1 LQIDANQLE
10 IQPIQIEPTG
20 EIMIKIIIGCALAML
35 IVGFLVVYVVRR
47 KGKTGEA
54 MAVVE
59 KVVKPAP
66 QPPKPEDA
74 IEGLVAFN
82 VFVRDHIEFLSDEVV
97 ALCEQIVDT
106 FRDIVPKMMERY
118 PEHALTYELRR
129 ASEKHLLHKL
139 KEYCDMSETNRQNRY
154 EVLVTL
160 LRDLHAHAVHGSD
173 LIERNEI
180 DEFDTVA
187 NFMKLNLSGV

>member
-1 LQIDANQLE
+1 
-10 IQPIQIEPTG
+10 
-20 EIMIKIIIGCALAML
+20 MIKIIIGCALAML

-54 MAVVE
+54 MDVVE
-59 KVVKPAP
+59 KVIKPAP
-66 QPPKPEDA
+66 EPPKPEDA

-97 ALCEQIVDT
+97 ELCEQIVDT

-129 ASEKHLLHKL
+129 ASEKHLQHKL

-160 LRDLHAHAVHGSD
+160 LKDLHTHAVHGSD
-173 LIERNEI
+173 LIERNEV